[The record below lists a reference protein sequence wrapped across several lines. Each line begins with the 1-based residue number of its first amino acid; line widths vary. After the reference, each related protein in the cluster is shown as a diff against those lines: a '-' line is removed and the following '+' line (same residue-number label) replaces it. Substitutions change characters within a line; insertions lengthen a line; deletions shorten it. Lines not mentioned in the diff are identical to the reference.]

1 MNLLT
6 TILLALGMSV
16 DAFAAALA
24 RGAGSLHYTWRQTV
38 KTALI
43 FGIVE
48 TITPLIGWLAGSM
61 TQKFI
66 AEYDHW
72 LAFGLLLALGLKM
85 IWGALH
91 DDGDEAAAA
100 DGNRTDA
107 TLTLTIITAIAT
119 SIDSM
124 VVGVGLA
131 FLDAN
136 IWLTALAIGTSPV
149 LASQKLRFLCAGC
162 FFPSFCLSRT
172 TMNPLITDYPLS
184 TARTPVIVA
193 LDFANEHDT
202 LAFVRRLSPEL
213 CQLKIGK
220 ELFTAT
226 GRSLVE
232 KLIHQGF
239 KLFLDLKY
247 HDIPNTVAQACKV
260 AADMGVWLVD
270 MHASGGR
277 RMMEAAADAV
287 ANYRQRPQ
295 LIGVTVLTSMEQGD
309 LRELGFTQ
317 TPEELVLAWAALTKD
332 SGLDGVVCSAHEA
345 QALRQSLGNEFL
357 LVTPG
362 IRLDVAGNND
372 DQRRIMTPQQA
383 LAAGSSY
390 LVMGRP
396 ITQAAD
402 PVAVLQQI
410 NHGVL

>member
-91 DDGDEAAAA
+91 DNGDETAAA
-100 DGNRTDA
+100 DGNRTDT

-136 IWLTALAIGTSPV
+136 IWLTALAIGTSTTIM
-149 LASQKLRFLCAGC
+149 AAIGLRLG
-162 FFPSFCLSRT
+162 
-172 TMNPLITDYPLS
+172 
-184 TARTPVIVA
+184 
-193 LDFANEHDT
+193 
-202 LAFVRRLSPEL
+202 RLL
-213 CQLKIGK
+213 GQKIGSRA
-220 ELFTAT
+220 EMA
-226 GRSLVE
+226 G
-232 KLIHQGF
+232 
-239 KLFLDLKY
+239 
-247 HDIPNTVAQACKV
+247 
-260 AADMGVWLVD
+260 GVV
-270 MHASGGR
+270 
-277 RMMEAAADAV
+277 
-287 ANYRQRPQ
+287 
-295 LIGVTVLTSMEQGD
+295 LIGIGTFILLEH
-309 LRELGFTQ
+309 LG
-317 TPEELVLAWAALTKD
+317 
-332 SGLDGVVCSAHEA
+332 
-345 QALRQSLGNEFL
+345 
-357 LVTPG
+357 
-362 IRLDVAGNND
+362 
-372 DQRRIMTPQQA
+372 
-383 LAAGSSY
+383 Y
-390 LVMGRP
+390 LSV
-396 ITQAAD
+396 
-402 PVAVLQQI
+402 
-410 NHGVL
+410 